1 MTTAF
6 HSSSKSLKDWREER
20 KKKKRREFPG
30 RLVVRTLGFHCQG
43 SRLNPWSGN
52 KVCVYVCIY
61 LHMYTLIYMYNNY
74 SVSHCLTIIILL
86 DISFQNISIIKN
98 TAVILLVFKYMLV
111 LLILI
116 TEDKLLVVELLVMSL
131 YFLRMS
137 ILGTS
142 LEKNQNVKDLTF
154 SKISASLKIW
164 ITSFLKDITTKWY

>member
-1 MTTAF
+1 M
-6 HSSSKSLKDWREER
+6 
-20 KKKKRREFPG
+20 
-30 RLVVRTLGFHCQG
+30 
-43 SRLNPWSGN
+43 
-52 KVCVYVCIY
+52 CVYVCIY
-61 LHMYTLIYMYNNY
+61 LYMYTLIYMYNNY

-98 TAVILLVFKYMLV
+98 TVVILLVFKYMLV

-116 TEDKLLVVELLVMSL
+116 TEDKFLVVELLVMSL

-154 SKISASLKIW
+154 SKISASLKI
-164 ITSFLKDITTKWY
+164 

>member
-1 MTTAF
+1 
-6 HSSSKSLKDWREER
+6 
-20 KKKKRREFPG
+20 
-30 RLVVRTLGFHCQG
+30 
-43 SRLNPWSGN
+43 
-52 KVCVYVCIY
+52 
-61 LHMYTLIYMYNNY
+61 MYNNY

-154 SKISASLKIW
+154 SKISASLKI
-164 ITSFLKDITTKWY
+164 